1 MQQKYIS
8 SCARQLFLL
17 LVSNLLIISIFIFPF
32 NVSAEW
38 INSEGIEY
46 ISKKSS
52 EYDACKNALMKAKR
66 NALSKASLEF
76 IQSQK
81 IQICSENKKSS
92 DCNLFESI
100 FDYIDGGFI
109 TEIKNQ
115 NNESDRETIIN
126 SSPLRQ
132 CVVKISANIIKYN
145 EKSDPNFIL
154 SAKLMNKPIVYE
166 GDKIIINGQVS
177 QKSFI
182 SIYGFY
188 PDIDAEN
195 YYQIFPNKY
204 DVKQEFEKYIN
215 VPRKSHSSI
224 YDITAKFPEKI
235 KKADTQEILI
245 VIATKNKLDII
256 EEQRIVDFDKRL
268 YNLGRSNWKK
278 IILGYT
284 ILKD

>member
-1 MQQKYIS
+1 MMQLKYMS
-8 SCARQLFLL
+8 SCARPLFLL
-17 LVSNLLIISIFIFPF
+17 LVSNFFILLILLSHQ
-32 NVSAEW
+32 VSAEW

-46 ISKKSS
+46 IDKKSS
-52 EYDACKNALMKAKR
+52 DYEACKNALMKAKR
-66 NALSKASLEF
+66 NALSKARLEF
-76 IQSQK
+76 IQSQQ

-92 DCNLFESI
+92 NCKLFEST

-115 NNESDRETIIN
+115 DNETDKETIVN
-126 SSPLRQ
+126 SSPLRK
-132 CVVKISANIIKYN
+132 CVVKISANVIKYN
-145 EKSDPNFIL
+145 EKADPNFLL
-154 SAKLMNKPIVYE
+154 SAKLINKPIVYE
-166 GDKIIINGQVS
+166 GDKIIINGQVN

-182 SIYGFY
+182 SVYGFY
-188 PDIDAEN
+188 PDIDAEK
-195 YYQIFPNKY
+195 YHQIFPNKF
-204 DVKQEFEKYIN
+204 DKKQDFEKNIHI
-215 VPRKSHSSI
+215 PRKSHTSI

-235 KKADTQEILI
+235 KKTETQEILI

-256 EEQRIVDFDKRL
+256 KEQKIVDFDKRL